1 LSAALSLL
9 SPTPEIRGL
18 RHDTWVP
25 VGLPRVRDLLG
36 LEPEPDAGIIP
47 EALPFAPDDA
57 TAGAEN
63 ELQAVVVGARTDVD
77 FPLTLEA
84 SRFFRNLS
92 RRAAAGDTSPKL
104 VTELQAFL
112 DDNPDAVW
120 ENSWVRFPRAA
131 LSRSARRTLEHDL
144 LADKTDSAAG
154 RRRDANRFL
163 FHREGAEWIRVPVS
177 YLLKLSLADVVGPE
191 AGTPAPVARL
201 GERLLAHFSNDNT
214 SPETFSFYPVR
225 LTARRG
231 MGRSVARETLKRF
244 FLSQLLA
251 LHANR
256 KFGLLSAGQRAMVY
270 FAPNIHTR
278 QKRLNEM
285 ISDAFYR
292 ELFMSPCLSGWDR
305 GEEKYRYMSLCHQT
319 LSRSQLNAVSKL
331 REAGIIT
338 RNLVV
343 LPNLSNVSLANN
355 GTHVSLGSRG
365 LTELLADPD
374 SGFGAAEEK
383 YVGDLVIKIVE
394 HFLPLFVGTY
404 SAAPYRLDFWDFHPE
419 RVLGFLP
426 HELDFTHLRMLWRRW
441 KKKADLK
448 VFGHPFTPFGPK
460 RIDRWI
466 SRAFRLRGDFVDDFR
481 LLDYFVALMSTCE
494 SPGLNGCLGGD
505 ECLKQDLTDLGVF
518 DTAMPMYLFYR
529 LRNHAAMGFSGF
541 EGRYYSQF
549 EHLGRDMGGAASL
562 QNLITALAFKWILS
576 GAVSH
581 QSIPDE
587 PVVES
592 ERRQMVFG
600 NAIGIPTFFVR
611 RDTPNQFLA
620 GLVARTPGTRP
631 SRRYPGYIR
640 VRHRQFRQAL
650 LDMLRTDA
658 ADLVEMMDMDDVLA
672 DLGERLHA
680 PGKRS
685 AAGRLTRGILET
697 AGAKDPMALSGEVF
711 NTAAEK
717 YYRETLRVRQMDE
730 ALDML
735 ADDFRHLDANAAL
748 GRDVFRETLREILD
762 GDDSWEF
769 LERIRRDVRE
779 ETVADADLVRL
790 IHLVLL
796 SIRADMSRN

>member
-1 LSAALSLL
+1 
-9 SPTPEIRGL
+9 
-18 RHDTWVP
+18 
-25 VGLPRVRDLLG
+25 
-36 LEPEPDAGIIP
+36 
-47 EALPFAPDDA
+47 
-57 TAGAEN
+57 
-63 ELQAVVVGARTDVD
+63 
-77 FPLTLEA
+77 
-84 SRFFRNLS
+84 
-92 RRAAAGDTSPKL
+92 
-104 VTELQAFL
+104 
-112 DDNPDAVW
+112 
-120 ENSWVRFPRAA
+120 
-131 LSRSARRTLEHDL
+131 
-144 LADKTDSAAG
+144 
-154 RRRDANRFL
+154 
-163 FHREGAEWIRVPVS
+163 
-177 YLLKLSLADVVGPE
+177 
-191 AGTPAPVARL
+191 
-201 GERLLAHFSNDNT
+201 
-214 SPETFSFYPVR
+214 
-225 LTARRG
+225 
-231 MGRSVARETLKRF
+231 
-244 FLSQLLA
+244 
-251 LHANR
+251 
-256 KFGLLSAGQRAMVY
+256 
-270 FAPNIHTR
+270 
-278 QKRLNEM
+278 
-285 ISDAFYR
+285 
-292 ELFMSPCLSGWDR
+292 
-305 GEEKYRYMSLCHQT
+305 
-319 LSRSQLNAVSKL
+319 
-331 REAGIIT
+331 
-338 RNLVV
+338 
-343 LPNLSNVSLANN
+343 
-355 GTHVSLGSRG
+355 
-365 LTELLADPD
+365 
-374 SGFGAAEEK
+374 
-383 YVGDLVIKIVE
+383 
-394 HFLPLFVGTY
+394 
-404 SAAPYRLDFWDFHPE
+404 
-419 RVLGFLP
+419 
-426 HELDFTHLRMLWRRW
+426 
-441 KKKADLK
+441 
-448 VFGHPFTPFGPK
+448 
-460 RIDRWI
+460 
-466 SRAFRLRGDFVDDFR
+466 
-481 LLDYFVALMSTCE
+481 
-494 SPGLNGCLGGD
+494 
-505 ECLKQDLTDLGVF
+505 
-518 DTAMPMYLFYR
+518 MYLFYR
-529 LRNHAAMGFSGF
+529 LRNHAVMGFSGF